1 MTTGQRVVLILLALS
16 VMAAITTGGAIYYRL
31 SYFWALLFFGGWL
44 WSVLSLRGVKFRRSA
59 RTLRAQ
65 VGQIFE
71 ERFEI
76 ENESFLP
83 RLWVEVRDESSLPGT
98 EGSRVLT
105 MVRGHG
111 SRSYLART
119 RLVRRGVFSLGP
131 TVLASGD
138 LFGLFPVNFTVPA
151 QDSLLVYPM
160 LFDISS
166 FPLPPGLLTGGEA
179 LRRRTH
185 QITPNA
191 AGVRDYAPGDPLN
204 RIHWVSTARR
214 RRLMVKEFELDPLAD
229 VWIFL
234 DAAKIEQAS
243 LPEEESDFNVIDFWR
258 GSGKIPLSPSTE
270 EYGVSIVASLARS
283 FLRRGRAVGLVAG
296 GQHVTLITPDRGG
309 RQLGK
314 MLEALALLRA
324 VGDVPLRGL
333 VETQVKHMTRG
344 STVILITPSVQ
355 PQIAIIVDYLIQRGL
370 RPIVVLLDA
379 ESFGGFHGTDDLA
392 FKIRSLGVPLRIV
405 RYGEELETT
414 LSADGHRNPIPEIL
428 TQGNI
433 LS

>member
-16 VMAAITTGGAIYYRL
+16 LTAAIATGGAIYYRL
-31 SYFWALLFFGGWL
+31 SYFWALLFFGGWI
-44 WSVLSLRGVKFRRSA
+44 WSVLSLRGIKFRRSA

-76 ENESFLP
+76 ENESLLP
-83 RLWVEVRDESSLPGT
+83 RLWIEVRDESPLPGT
-98 EGSRVLT
+98 EGSRVFT
-105 MVRGHG
+105 MIEGRS

-131 TVLASGD
+131 TVIASGD
-138 LFGLFPVNFTVPA
+138 LFGLFPVSFNVTP
-151 QDSLLVYPM
+151 QESLLVYPM
-160 LFDISS
+160 MVDVNH

-191 AGVRDYAPGDPLN
+191 AGVRDYTPGDPLN
-204 RIHWVSTARR
+204 RIHWISTARR
-214 RRLMVKEFELDPLAD
+214 RRLMAKEFELDPLAD

-234 DAAKIEQAS
+234 DAAENEQAS
-243 LPEEESDFNVIDFWR
+243 LPEEPLDFHILDFWKT
-258 GSGKIPLSPSTE
+258 SGKIPLSPSTE
-270 EYGVSIVASLARS
+270 EYGVSIAASLARS

-314 MLEALALLRA
+314 ILEALALLKA
-324 VGDVPLRGL
+324 VGEVPLRGL

-355 PQIAIIVDYLIQRGL
+355 PQIAIIVDYLVQRGL
-370 RPIVVLLDA
+370 RPIVVLLDS
-379 ESFGGFHGTDDLA
+379 ESFGGIYGTDELA
-392 FKIRSLGVPLRIV
+392 FQITALGINV
-405 RYGEELETT
+405 RVVRNGDDLETS
-414 LSADGHRNPIPEIL
+414 LSKNGYHRPIPEVL
-428 TQGNI
+428 T
-433 LS
+433 